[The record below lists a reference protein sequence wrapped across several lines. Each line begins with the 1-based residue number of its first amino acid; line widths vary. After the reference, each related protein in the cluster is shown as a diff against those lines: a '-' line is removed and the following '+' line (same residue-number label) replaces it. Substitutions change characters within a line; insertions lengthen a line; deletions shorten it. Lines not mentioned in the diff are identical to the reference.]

1 MPCGPSSWART
12 GPSPPVLRLHALW
25 VEHFGTPNTYAV
37 SPRTAPAEPTPA
49 SAPGASQPVHPLE
62 HEESITRAEDAV
74 GAGDSH
80 DCGIGANSVERERA
94 RRAQAGVPTVATSA
108 MMRLGS
114 LVFMD
119 RPHTAV
125 AQHLRPTPQLLRR
138 SMRCSSGRRLRL
150 LIGRR
155 LENGSPSSVPHSAPS
170 VSWTGGAR
178 FHPRRAE
185 WLSTD
190 HDGGLAL
197 GVCEALASKAS
208 EAGHHNGLRLA
219 QGCGTA

>member
-1 MPCGPSSWART
+1 MPCGHDSWART
-12 GPSPPVLRLHALW
+12 GPSPPVLQRQALW
-25 VEHFGTPNTYAV
+25 VEQFGTWNTYAA

-49 SAPGASQPVHPLE
+49 SAPGASHPVRTLE
-62 HEESITRAEDAV
+62 HEESFARAEDAV

-80 DCGIGANSVERERA
+80 DCGVGANSAERERA
-94 RRAQAGVPTVATSA
+94 RRAQAGVPTVTTSA

-119 RPHTAV
+119 RPHAAV
-125 AQHLRPTPQLLRR
+125 TQHLRPTPQLLRR
-138 SMRCSSGRRLRL
+138 SMRRSSGRRLRL

-155 LENGSPSSVPHSAPS
+155 LENGSPSSVPHSALS

-190 HDGGLAL
+190 HDGGLAP
-197 GVCEALASKAS
+197 GACEALASKAS